1 MTGGH
6 KVENSR
12 GIPCL
17 KKLLLCQRFCATV
30 VPTTNAV
37 GLNNRTD
44 YIMKTD
50 EEIKINLAANVTDA
64 QVVKRTTAAKLLDC
78 HPSFIDT
85 LCGREELDAVYLGT
99 HAKRITLKS
108 ITAYISRA
116 ATTH

>member
-1 MTGGH
+1 M
-6 KVENSR
+6 
-12 GIPCL
+12 
-17 KKLLLCQRFCATV
+17 
-30 VPTTNAV
+30 PTTNAV

>member
-1 MTGGH
+1 MLPAITGTDKH
-6 KVENSR
+6 
-12 GIPCL
+12 
-17 KKLLLCQRFCATV
+17 
-30 VPTTNAV
+30 
-37 GLNNRTD
+37 RTE
-44 YIMKTD
+44 YNMKTD
-50 EEIKINLAANVTDA
+50 EKIEINLAANVRDA

-85 LCGREELDAVYLGT
+85 LCGRDELDTVYFGT